1 MPDDSVRYLSS
12 ARSAAS
18 WAASAGVA
26 SLLLTH
32 LWPGSDQD
40 AAMSVARESY
50 AGDVGVASA
59 GMAIE
64 VS

>member
-1 MPDDSVRYLSS
+1 M
-12 ARSAAS
+12 
-18 WAASAGVA
+18 
-26 SLLLTH
+26 LTH

-50 AGDVGVASA
+50 AGEVGVASA
-59 GMAIE
+59 GMVIE